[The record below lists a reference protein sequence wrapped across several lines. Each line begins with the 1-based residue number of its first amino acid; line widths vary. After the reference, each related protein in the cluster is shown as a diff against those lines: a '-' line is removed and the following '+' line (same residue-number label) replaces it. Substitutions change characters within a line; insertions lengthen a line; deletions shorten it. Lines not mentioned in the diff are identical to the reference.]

1 MRTAEASKGR
11 MDADD
16 RALRR
21 LIRRESVQALLAH
34 APYRD
39 AVIVGRSGAVLHG
52 DPASD
57 CGDWAEIRLDGD
69 AVGRVCGKR
78 ADDLSAALSAI
89 ADLGSENRALAS
101 DALDRYR
108 ELSMLYNVTERILE
122 APDIQQVASL
132 ICDEALHFLR
142 CDSVSVL
149 LLNEETGRLELVQT
163 RGPAY
168 HSRST
173 FEVGDDIIG
182 DVLRSGAGEIVN
194 DVHIDPRHVNAD
206 NALRSIVCS
215 PLRCKGR
222 SIGVVVA
229 GSETERHYKAGDLQ
243 LLNALASQAGSAIDV
258 ARLYGSLRRASA
270 RPADLIYGLDDHPPA
285 PALLVLGAQHVFIA
299 MISLVIP
306 VLIAAEA
313 GLSQGGTITLV
324 AMSLIAMGVA
334 TLLQGGRFGPIGSG
348 HLAPQITSAIYLP
361 PTLTAVQ
368 LGGLGLAFGMVF
380 LAGVVGLALSQI
392 IGRLRKL
399 FPPEVCGIVVLMV
412 AFSLIRVALPRFVG
426 SGHDY
431 GVDPAVLTVGLLTL
445 TTMVVTSVIGV
456 GKIRLYSAILGVLVG
471 YAAAIATG
479 LLGRTELEQLME
491 LPLFA
496 VPSLPAFDL
505 AFSPVLLIP
514 FVVATLASNLKVVG
528 LITSAQKTSDANWKR
543 PDMRSIRGGII
554 ADSIG
559 NLSSG
564 LLGGAPTSVGASN
577 VGLAAATGATARRIA
592 LSVGMMFIALAFV
605 PRATGAVAL
614 MPAPVMGAGLLF
626 LGCFLVISGLT
637 LIGSRLLDTRR
648 TYVVG
653 LSVLAGVGLDLM
665 PETFAAAPGWASAF
679 VSSPLAF
686 ATTLAVCLNMVL
698 SIGVSRKARLELPT
712 QASIQD
718 AVFRFLE
725 QRGAVWGAR
734 ADVIRRATPA
744 IVEWCEEVL
753 QVAPQATFSIGVE
766 FDEFRLVIDVRHN
779 DAFPLGDDFP
789 ADRIAGH
796 LRRRYDCSAK
806 LLQRTPGTHI
816 RFEFEH

>member
-1 MRTAEASKGR
+1 
-11 MDADD
+11 MDAGD

-21 LIRRESVQALLAH
+21 VIRRQSVRALLAR

-39 AVIVGRSGAVLHG
+39 AVIVGSSGAVVHG
-52 DPASD
+52 DPSSD
-57 CGDWAEIRLDGD
+57 CGDWTAIRLEGD
-69 AVGRVCGKR
+69 TVGKVCGER
-78 ADDLSAALSAI
+78 ADELSAALSAI
-89 ADLGSENRALAS
+89 ADLENENRALAS
-101 DALDRYR
+101 DTLGRYR
-108 ELSMLYNVTERILE
+108 ELSMLYNVTERILD
-122 APDIQQVASL
+122 APDIQQVAAL
-132 ICDEALHFLR
+132 ICDEAQSFLR

-149 LLNEETGRLELVQT
+149 LLNDETGRLELVRS

-168 HSRST
+168 HSRSS

-182 DVLRSGAGEIVN
+182 DVLRSGTGEIVN
-194 DVHIDPRHVNAD
+194 DVRNDPRHVRAE

-222 SIGVVVA
+222 SIGIVVA
-229 GSETERHYKAGDLQ
+229 GSESERHYNAGDLQ
-243 LLNALASQAGSAIDV
+243 LLNSLASQAASAIDV
-258 ARLYGSLRRASA
+258 ARLYGSLRRSSA
-270 RPADLIYGLDDHPPA
+270 RPADLIYGLDDQPPA
-285 PALLVLGAQHVFIA
+285 PALLVLSAQHVFIA

-313 GLSQGGTITLV
+313 GLSRGGTNTLV
-324 AMSLIAMGVA
+324 AMSLLAMGVA
-334 TLLQGGRFGPIGSG
+334 TLLQGRRCGPVGSG
-348 HLAPQITSAIYLP
+348 YLAPQITSAIYLS

-368 LGGLGLAFGMVF
+368 IGGLGLAFGMVF
-380 LAGVVGLALSQI
+380 LAGVIGLVLSQI

-426 SGHDY
+426 AGDDH

-445 TTMVVTSVIGV
+445 TTMIVTSVIGV
-456 GKIRLYSAILGVLVG
+456 GKLRLYSAILGLLVG
-471 YAAAIATG
+471 YAAAIAAG
-479 LLGRTELEQLME
+479 LLGRRELEHLME

-514 FVVATLASNLKVVG
+514 FLVATLASNLKVVG

-559 NLSSG
+559 NLFSG

-577 VGLAAATGATARRIA
+577 VGLAAATGATARRIG
-592 LSVGMMFIALAFV
+592 LSVGIMFITLAFV
-605 PRATGAVAL
+605 PRVTGAVAL
-614 MPAPVMGAGLLF
+614 MPAPVIGAGLLF
-626 LGCFLVISGLT
+626 LACFLVISGLT

-665 PETFAAAPGWASAF
+665 PDTFAETPGWASAF

-686 ATTLAVCLNMVL
+686 ATTLAVCLNLVL
-698 SIGVSRKARLELPT
+698 SIGVSRKARLELLT
-712 QASIQD
+712 QDAIQD

-725 QRGAVWGAR
+725 QRGAAWGAR

-753 QVAPQATFSIGVE
+753 QVAPQATFSIDLE
-766 FDEFRLVIDVRHN
+766 FDEFRLGIDVRDN
-779 DAFPLGDDFP
+779 GALSLQEDFP
-789 ADRIAGH
+789 VDRITGH
-796 LRRRYDCSAK
+796 LQRRYDCSAK
-806 LLQRTPGTHI
+806 LLKRTPGTHL
-816 RFEFEH
+816 RFDFEH